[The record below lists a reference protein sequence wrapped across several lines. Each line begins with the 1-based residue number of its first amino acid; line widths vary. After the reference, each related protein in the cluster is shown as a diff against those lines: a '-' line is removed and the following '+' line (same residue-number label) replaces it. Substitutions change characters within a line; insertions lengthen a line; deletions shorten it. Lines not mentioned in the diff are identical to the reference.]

1 MGCVT
6 FRRSPPQPETSPD
19 PFWGT
24 LIELLLG
31 MRGWWSALCD
41 ELHLTPSQGLAL
53 RRLDPERPLA
63 MSTLAEAL
71 ACDAS
76 NVTGIVDKLETRGL
90 IARRGADHDR
100 RVKTL
105 VVTERGR
112 ALRDRLIARLLEPF
126 QQLGSRRPNHRN
138 GHGLGLAIVAAIA
151 TAHHA
156 SLTLRPIPDGG
167 LSVEVRFPPLTG
179 RTPGHQNRSPA
190 TSANGRQSS
199 QPLPQLREV

>member
-1 MGCVT
+1 VAI
-6 FRRSPPQPETSPD
+6 RRSPPQPATATD

-31 MRGWWSALCD
+31 MRGWWTALCE

-100 RVKTL
+100 RIKTL
-105 VVTERGR
+105 VVTERGC
-112 ALRDRLIARLLEPF
+112 ALRNRLIGRLLEPPPAVRA
-126 QQLGSRRPNHRN
+126 LSTDVKAVLTATLRAVLADRARPAEPARPSERRRPAR
-138 GHGLGLAIVAAIA
+138 
-151 TAHHA
+151 A
-156 SLTLRPIPDGG
+156 SRGG
-167 LSVEVRFPPLTG
+167 
-179 RTPGHQNRSPA
+179 
-190 TSANGRQSS
+190 
-199 QPLPQLREV
+199 

>member
-1 MGCVT
+1 VAL
-6 FRRSPPQPETSPD
+6 RRGPPPEKKAPDPAPD
-19 PFWGT
+19 PFWGA

-112 ALRDRLIARLLEPF
+112 ALRDRLIARLQEPPPAVCA
-126 QQLGSRRPNHRN
+126 LSVDVKALLTSTLRAVLDDRARVPAPVGASAERRP
-138 GHGLGLAIVAAIA
+138 A
-151 TAHHA
+151 
-156 SLTLRPIPDGG
+156 RPTRG
-167 LSVEVRFPPLTG
+167 
-179 RTPGHQNRSPA
+179 
-190 TSANGRQSS
+190 
-199 QPLPQLREV
+199 

>member
-1 MGCVT
+1 MT
-6 FRRSPPQPETSPD
+6 SRRGPLQPASD

-31 MRGWWSALCD
+31 MRGWWSALCE
-41 ELHLTPSQGLAL
+41 ELDLTPSQGLAL

-100 RVKTL
+100 RIKTL

-112 ALRDRLIARLLEPF
+112 ALRDRLIARLLEAPPAVRA
-126 QQLGSRRPNHRN
+126 LSAEVKSLLTSTLRAVLDERARGPMPAAVPERRRPPRASRPAGAPRN
-138 GHGLGLAIVAAIA
+138 
-151 TAHHA
+151 
-156 SLTLRPIPDGG
+156 D
-167 LSVEVRFPPLTG
+167 
-179 RTPGHQNRSPA
+179 
-190 TSANGRQSS
+190 
-199 QPLPQLREV
+199 

>member
-1 MGCVT
+1 VT
-6 FRRSPPQPETSPD
+6 LRRSSPQPAIATAAD

-31 MRGWWSALCD
+31 MRGWWTALCE
-41 ELHLTPSQGLAL
+41 ELGLTPSQGLAL

-105 VVTERGR
+105 VVTERGC
-112 ALRDRLIARLLEPF
+112 ALRNRLIARLLEAPPAVRA
-126 QQLGSRRPNHRN
+126 LSADVKAVLTATLRAVLEDRAEDRNLVRAPARGPASAPTGLTDRRRP
-138 GHGLGLAIVAAIA
+138 
-151 TAHHA
+151 T
-156 SLTLRPIPDGG
+156 
-167 LSVEVRFPPLTG
+167 
-179 RTPGHQNRSPA
+179 RTSRG
-190 TSANGRQSS
+190 
-199 QPLPQLREV
+199 

>member
-1 MGCVT
+1 VT
-6 FRRSPPQPETSPD
+6 FRRGARPAPAPD

-31 MRGWWSALCD
+31 MRGWWSALCE

-53 RRLDPERPLA
+53 RRLDPDRPLA

-112 ALRDRLIARLLEPF
+112 ALRDRLIARLLEPPPAVCA
-126 QQLGSRRPNHRN
+126 LSVDVKALLTATLRAVLDDRARAPAPAGAPVRRRPTRAS
-138 GHGLGLAIVAAIA
+138 HG
-151 TAHHA
+151 
-156 SLTLRPIPDGG
+156 
-167 LSVEVRFPPLTG
+167 
-179 RTPGHQNRSPA
+179 
-190 TSANGRQSS
+190 
-199 QPLPQLREV
+199 

>member
-1 MGCVT
+1 VAL
-6 FRRSPPQPETSPD
+6 RRSPPQEKAAPD

-112 ALRDRLIARLLEPF
+112 ALRDRLIARLQEPPPAVCA
-126 QQLGSRRPNHRN
+126 LSVDVKALLTSTLRAVLDDRARVPAPAGRRP
-138 GHGLGLAIVAAIA
+138 A
-151 TAHHA
+151 
-156 SLTLRPIPDGG
+156 RPTRG
-167 LSVEVRFPPLTG
+167 
-179 RTPGHQNRSPA
+179 
-190 TSANGRQSS
+190 
-199 QPLPQLREV
+199 

>member
-1 MGCVT
+1 VAS
-6 FRRSPPQPETSPD
+6 RRGLLRTAPAPD

-31 MRGWWSALCD
+31 MRGWWTALCE

-53 RRLDPERPLA
+53 RRLEPERPLA
-63 MSTLAEAL
+63 MSTLADAL

-76 NVTGIVDKLETRGL
+76 NVTGIVDKLEARGL

-112 ALRDRLIARLLEPF
+112 ALRDRLIARLLDPPPAVRALSAEVKAVLTATLRAVLDDRARPAVPV
-126 QQLGSRRPNHRN
+126 SASERRRPARE
-138 GHGLGLAIVAAIA
+138 
-151 TAHHA
+151 
-156 SLTLRPIPDGG
+156 S
-167 LSVEVRFPPLTG
+167 TG
-179 RTPGHQNRSPA
+179 
-190 TSANGRQSS
+190 
-199 QPLPQLREV
+199 

>member
-1 MGCVT
+1 VAL
-6 FRRSPPQPETSPD
+6 RRSLPPEKTAPDPAPD
-19 PFWGT
+19 PFWGA

-112 ALRDRLIARLLEPF
+112 ALRDRLIARLQEPPPAVCA
-126 QQLGSRRPNHRN
+126 LSVDVKALLTSTLRAVLADRARVPAPAGAPSERRP
-138 GHGLGLAIVAAIA
+138 A
-151 TAHHA
+151 
-156 SLTLRPIPDGG
+156 RPTRG
-167 LSVEVRFPPLTG
+167 
-179 RTPGHQNRSPA
+179 
-190 TSANGRQSS
+190 
-199 QPLPQLREV
+199 

>member
-41 ELHLTPSQGLAL
+41 ELQLTPSQGLAL

-112 ALRDRLIARLLEPF
+112 ALRDRLIARLLEPPPAVCA
-126 QQLGSRRPNHRN
+126 LSSDVKALLTATLRAVLDDRARPVEPAAAPEPRRPSR
-138 GHGLGLAIVAAIA
+138 
-151 TAHHA
+151 A
-156 SLTLRPIPDGG
+156 SRG
-167 LSVEVRFPPLTG
+167 
-179 RTPGHQNRSPA
+179 
-190 TSANGRQSS
+190 
-199 QPLPQLREV
+199 

>member
-1 MGCVT
+1 MT
-6 FRRSPPQPETSPD
+6 LKRSLPQERAAPDPAPD
-19 PFWGT
+19 PFWGA

-53 RRLDPERPLA
+53 RRLDPDRPLA

-112 ALRDRLIARLLEPF
+112 ALRDRLIARLQEPPPAVCA
-126 QQLGSRRPNHRN
+126 LSVDVKALLTSTLRAVLDDRARVPAPAGAPSERRP
-138 GHGLGLAIVAAIA
+138 A
-151 TAHHA
+151 
-156 SLTLRPIPDGG
+156 RPTRG
-167 LSVEVRFPPLTG
+167 
-179 RTPGHQNRSPA
+179 
-190 TSANGRQSS
+190 
-199 QPLPQLREV
+199 

>member
-1 MGCVT
+1 MT
-6 FRRSPPQPETSPD
+6 FRRSPPLSAPD

-31 MRGWWSALCD
+31 MRGWWSALCE
-41 ELHLTPSQGLAL
+41 ELDLTPSQGLAL

-112 ALRDRLIARLLEPF
+112 ALRDRLIARLFEAP
-126 QQLGSRRPNHRN
+126 P
-138 GHGLGLAIVAAIA
+138 AVKA
-151 TAHHA
+151 
-156 SLTLRPIPDGG
+156 
-167 LSVEVRFPPLTG
+167 LSVEVKSLLTATL
-179 RTPGHQNRSPA
+179 RAVLDERARVPVPA
-190 TSANGRQSS
+190 TAPDQRRPPRASRPTGAPRNG
-199 QPLPQLREV
+199 